1 MHPIELCQNCES
13 GQRGPNS
20 YSRFHGFCQN
30 SGLAANK
37 PQPTPLRKSRWFELM
52 MGGSVTT
59 DDWSTDRAAERVEL
73 PEEAVQ
79 ALRLDLSVRTEAGHD
94 LDLIA

>member
-1 MHPIELCQNCES
+1 
-13 GQRGPNS
+13 
-20 YSRFHGFCQN
+20 
-30 SGLAANK
+30 
-37 PQPTPLRKSRWFELM
+37 M